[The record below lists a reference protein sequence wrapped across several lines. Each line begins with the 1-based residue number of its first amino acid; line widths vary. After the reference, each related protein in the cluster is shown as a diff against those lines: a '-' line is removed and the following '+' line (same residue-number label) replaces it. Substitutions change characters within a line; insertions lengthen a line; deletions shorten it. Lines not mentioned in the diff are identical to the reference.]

1 MSTSSKFSLTSG
13 PIGPFRNVHRKRNE
27 IAMSNYLDVTT
38 LVTGNNGKT
47 RFHKVGVAFP
57 QGDDSKAAMT
67 IQLFATPTNGELV
80 LFAPKAGTPDDQD
93 GE

>member
-1 MSTSSKFSLTSG
+1 
-13 PIGPFRNVHRKRNE
+13 
-27 IAMSNYLDVTT
+27 MSNYLNVTT
-38 LVTGNNGKT
+38 PVTGNDGKT

-67 IQLFATPTNGELV
+67 IKLFATPTNGELV